1 MKAVTFH
8 QHGGPEQ
15 LTFEDVPLPA
25 LKAGEVLVSV
35 KACALNHLDVWVRQ
49 GLPHLTIALPHISGC
64 DVSGVVE
71 RVGTGEDVPYA
82 VGQRVVLSPGISCW
96 QCESCLAGRD
106 NCCPTYRLLGAH
118 VHGGYAEYVK
128 VPAKNLL
135 SFPTA
140 LTFEQAAAYP
150 LVLVTAWHMVKTLA
164 RVQPGETVLVMGGG
178 SGVGSMA
185 IQIAGFLGARVLTT
199 VGTDEKIEKARK
211 TGADDVLNHAREDV
225 VRRVHAFTDGR
236 GVDVV
241 IEHIGQA
248 VWGQCLR
255 SLARGGRLVTCGATS
270 GAESRFDARFL
281 YSRQLTIMGS
291 YMGTRAELIQASRLV
306 QARKIQPVV
315 DSVFALSEAREAQ
328 ERMLARKAF
337 GKIILVPHPGER

>member
-15 LTFEDVPLPA
+15 LTFEDVPLPT
-25 LKAGEVLVSV
+25 LKAGEVLVRV
-35 KACALNHLDVWVRQ
+35 KACALNHLDIWIRQ
-49 GLPHLTIALPHISGC
+49 GIPNFPITLPHISGC

-71 RVGTGEDVPYA
+71 QIGEGEDVPYP
-82 VGQRVVLSPGISCW
+82 VGQPVVLSPGISCW
-96 QCESCLAGRD
+96 QCESCLAGKD
-106 NCCPTYRLLGAH
+106 NCCPTYHLLGAH

-128 VPAKNLL
+128 VPVRNLIT
-135 SFPTA
+135 FPTA

-150 LVLVTAWHMVKTLA
+150 LVSVTAWHMVKTLA
-164 RVQPGETVLVMGGG
+164 KVRPGETVLVMGAG

-185 IQIAGFLGARVLTT
+185 IQIASLLGARVLTT
-199 VGTDEKIEKARK
+199 VGTDDKIEKAK
-211 TGADDVLNHAREDV
+211 KVGANEVINHAKEDV
-225 VRRVHAFTDGR
+225 TQRVHTFTDGR

-248 VWGQCLR
+248 VWDQCLR

-270 GAESRFDARFL
+270 GTEGRFDTRFL

-291 YMGTRAELIQASRLV
+291 FMGTRAELMEVSRLV
-306 QARKIQPVV
+306 QAEKLQPVV

-328 ERMLARKAF
+328 ERMLARKMF
-337 GKIILVPHPGER
+337 GKIILVPQTP